1 MEGQKSSQTWCL
13 LNTEVRTN
21 TYKVQPDTFYDS
33 DKEDLL
39 VLVLRV
45 SGKLNI
51 RAQDTSS
58 IYSVIETKPSPSP
71 MRFSRGTP
79 TQTRWKQN

>member
-58 IYSVIETKPSPSP
+58 IYSVEEVEL
-71 MRFSRGTP
+71 
-79 TQTRWKQN
+79 